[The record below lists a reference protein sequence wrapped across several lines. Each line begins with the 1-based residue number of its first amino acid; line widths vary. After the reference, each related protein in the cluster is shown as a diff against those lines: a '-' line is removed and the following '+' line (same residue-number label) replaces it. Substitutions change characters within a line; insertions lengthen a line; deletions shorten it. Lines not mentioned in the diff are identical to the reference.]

1 MIKIENVSKYYQ
13 SSTNP
18 VKALDNIN
26 LNLNVNEFVAIT
38 GESGSGKSTLLNI
51 LTGMDNYDD
60 GEIYFKGNK
69 TSYFDQNDLEEFRKK
84 HVSYI
89 LQNYGLIDSYT
100 VLDNVMLPLLINR
113 LDTKV
118 AKEKALTLIKEV
130 NLEDKINTRVSLLSG
145 GEKQRVSI
153 ARALISDKE
162 ILACDEITANL
173 DSETSKE
180 IVALVKRLAKDKLV
194 LFVTHDYNIVKDIAT
209 RHIVLADGK
218 IIIDNNATNDVDNRE
233 VLDLNYSPLTF
244 KDRLHLALNNI
255 KACPKKTIFNSVILI
270 IISVIISMLF
280 MFINITSSEQLNT
293 YNYSNA
299 IIKDK
304 YYLSYKDNNLD
315 IKGNVNEYA
324 ILEGAKFSISVDNLM
339 YDTYFTNYRL
349 NDDSLVKYV
358 GSDIKDTND
367 VILYIPPYIDYDFLN
382 TRIRLLNRRFNVV
395 GIGYSNYV
403 SDILVYVNT
412 NDKKL
417 LEDIIIFS
425 ITDVIHRYI
434 PDINASYDNSIDRP
448 RLQISKFNSNDTF
461 MFGETNLKEISSI
474 FVSNQGNFFTFNDE
488 FIEKYVKGAICSVY
502 SNDEKEVKHNL
513 NELEK
518 NNVSYYYP
526 ILEEEVDLSTKT
538 IKILSIIGSLVI
550 STLLYFIIASIITR
564 LNHSSIKDY
573 SIYRMLGVSKRDNKY
588 IIYFYNF
595 ILSFIIFNIIYIS
608 FYFIFRIKWVFN
620 FNFVLYLIYLFGIVL
635 FNYFIT
641 KNTVN
646 KVYDKASIRNLKEE

>member
-51 LTGMDNYDD
+51 LTGMDNYDE

-69 TSYFDQNDLEEFRKK
+69 TSYFDQSDLEDFRKK

-89 LQNYGLIDSYT
+89 LQNYGLIDSYS

-113 LDTKV
+113 VDTKV
-118 AKEKALTLIKEV
+118 AIEKALTLIKDV
-130 NLEDKINTRVSLLSG
+130 NLEDKINTRASLLSG

-218 IIIDNNATNDVDNRE
+218 IIIDNNATNDVDNSE
-233 VLDLNYSPLTF
+233 VLDINYSPLTF

-255 KACPKKTIFNSVILI
+255 KACPKKTIFNSIILI

-324 ILEGAKFSISVDNLM
+324 ILELS
-339 YDTYFTNYRL
+339 
-349 NDDSLVKYV
+349 
-358 GSDIKDTND
+358 
-367 VILYIPPYIDYDFLN
+367 
-382 TRIRLLNRRFNVV
+382 
-395 GIGYSNYV
+395 
-403 SDILVYVNT
+403 
-412 NDKKL
+412 
-417 LEDIIIFS
+417 
-425 ITDVIHRYI
+425 VIHI
-434 PDINASYDNSIDRP
+434 
-448 RLQISKFNSNDTF
+448 
-461 MFGETNLKEISSI
+461 
-474 FVSNQGNFFTFNDE
+474 
-488 FIEKYVKGAICSVY
+488 
-502 SNDEKEVKHNL
+502 
-513 NELEK
+513 
-518 NNVSYYYP
+518 
-526 ILEEEVDLSTKT
+526 
-538 IKILSIIGSLVI
+538 
-550 STLLYFIIASIITR
+550 
-564 LNHSSIKDY
+564 
-573 SIYRMLGVSKRDNKY
+573 
-588 IIYFYNF
+588 
-595 ILSFIIFNIIYIS
+595 
-608 FYFIFRIKWVFN
+608 
-620 FNFVLYLIYLFGIVL
+620 
-635 FNYFIT
+635 
-641 KNTVN
+641 
-646 KVYDKASIRNLKEE
+646 